1 MWIGPKPPGYPDTND
16 NSVYILPFR
25 PRDKPWKT
33 IPWPIDNTPLVPFP
47 KSQEEDDDD
56 EYPVSKDEIISIR
69 IKEDK
74 EKMRKARRT
83 INKGLRFGTQ
93 SFDITNTGLGLD
105 VQQVY
110 ILITEYTA
118 AGWKVQL
125 INNDKRLEF
134 K

>member
-1 MWIGPKPPGYPDTND
+1 MNW
-16 NSVYILPFR
+16 ILPI
-25 PRDKPWKT
+25 RDIRGKPWQT

-47 KSQEEDDDD
+47 QSEEEDDDA

-69 IKEDK
+69 IKKDK
-74 EKMRKARRT
+74 ETMRKARKT
-83 INKGLRFGTQ
+83 INDGLRLGLQ
-93 SFDITNTGLGLD
+93 SFDISNSGMNLD
-105 VQQVY
+105 VTQVH
-110 ILITEYTA
+110 ILVTEYTA